1 MIDTKNKKL
10 TVLDSVIK
18 IFETLEGSKLSEE
31 SMNKISQ
38 ELTVVQD
45 YIGCSQIQACLFALI
60 FALQNKSGDSVTFQ
74 MLADYLDESF
84 LYIIKYKKDLNFLLR
99 ENLIDT
105 ARGGFDNSEKIAYV
119 VNKMVSDCLVEDRPL
134 NRSNCVKDTQEI
146 LYDITELIWEH
157 VRNDI
162 SNNEYIFRLNDL
174 ESRYEKNE
182 VIKNVNNKYPDDID
196 TRVFIYSLCLRVVN
210 GSDYQDSDEDPSG
223 FDYRIFSAK
232 NLNKFK
238 NKIIDGTYEPIK
250 DGYVGKKFIN
260 VDGGFVRRRLGVCPV
275 FSLTQKGLDLFFG
288 SEKGEYEAEDS
299 STSEFDFL
307 RQFLLEFAANYE
319 NHQKSVGMKRSLLRN
334 VERRHNNL
342 EFVKTAN
349 TLITDRLSRYIFY
362 DCCNDFVAL
371 NGCSYLTS
379 TLQDIYGDDEEYFKK
394 VHEFKDEK
402 NFLQTEG
409 FLILEKNENI
419 NKSTLT
425 LSDRTFELIY
435 GKNADLY
442 VNNIYDN
449 NIIDSEKLKDK
460 TLFYPENVEKQVC
473 MLKKSLENSNLLAMQ
488 KRLGEKALPK
498 GIAVLLY
505 GAAGTG
511 KTESVY
517 QIAKA
522 TKRKIYH
529 VDISETKS
537 MWFGESEKLIKK
549 VFTNYKNLC
558 KTCERHH
565 ENTPILLFNEAD
577 AIISKRKSVDS
588 GNVAQT
594 ENAIQNIILE
604 QMENLDGIMIAT
616 TNLCENMDKAF
627 ERRFLFKIKFD
638 KPGLKER
645 TLIWKDKL
653 SILND
658 KEAEEIARKY
668 DFTGGEIDNIVRKC
682 EIDEVITGEIPNL
695 SKIEDLC
702 KHERLATQENH
713 TMGFT
718 L

>member
-1 MIDTKNKKL
+1 MMKENNNL
-10 TVLDSVIK
+10 TVLDAVIK

-31 SMNKISQ
+31 SLNKISRELQIVQ
-38 ELTVVQD
+38 E
-45 YIGCSQIQACLFALI
+45 YIGCNQIQTCLFSLV
-60 FALQNKSGDSVTFQ
+60 FALQNKTGDSVTFQ
-74 MLADYLDESF
+74 MISDYLDESF
-84 LYIIKYKKDLNFLLR
+84 LYIIKYKKELNFLLR
-99 ENLIDT
+99 ENLLAI
-105 ARGGFDNSEKIAYV
+105 ARGEFDNSERTSYI
-119 VNKMVSDCLVEDRPL
+119 VNKIVSDSLVEDRPL
-134 NRSNCVKDTQEI
+134 NKESFTMDTSEVLFSI
-146 LYDITELIWEH
+146 SELIWDH
-157 VRNDI
+157 IRNDI
-162 SNNEYIFRLNDL
+162 TNNEYFLKLN
-174 ESRYEKNE
+174 EIENRFQNNE
-182 VIKNVNNKYPDDID
+182 VIQNVIKTYPDDID
-196 TRVFIYSLCLRVVN
+196 TRVFIYSLCYRVVN
-210 GSDYQDSDEDPSG
+210 VTDYQDTGDDPTG
-223 FDYRIFSAK
+223 FDYRLFTSK
-232 NLNKFK
+232 NINNIK
-238 NKIIDGTYEPIK
+238 NKIIDGVYPPLK

-260 VDGGFVRRRLGVCPV
+260 VDGGFIRRRLGVYPL
-275 FSLTQKGLDLFFG
+275 FSLTQKGIDLFFG
-288 SEKGEYEAEDS
+288 SEKSQYEAEDS
-299 STSEFDFL
+299 STSDFDYL
-307 RQFLLEFAANYE
+307 RQFLLEFAGTYE
-319 NHQKSVGMKRSLLRN
+319 NHQKSVYSKRPMLGSI
-334 VERRHNNL
+334 ERRYSYL
-342 EFVKTAN
+342 EFVKTVN
-349 TLITDRLSRYIFY
+349 KLIPDNNNRYIFY

-371 NGCSYLTS
+371 NGNSYLTS

-394 VHEFKDEK
+394 IHEFKDEK

-409 FLILEKNENI
+409 FLLLEKNENI

-425 LSDRTFELIY
+425 LSDRTLELIY
-435 GKNADLY
+435 GENADLY
-442 VNNIYDN
+442 INNIYDN
-449 NIIDSEKLKDK
+449 NILEPEKLKDK
-460 TLFYPENVEKQVC
+460 TLFYPETVQKQIG
-473 MLKKSLENSNLLAMQ
+473 MLKKSLENNNLLAMQ
-488 KRLGEKALPK
+488 KRLEDKALPK
-498 GIAVLLY
+498 GIAVLFY

-565 ENTPILLFNEAD
+565 ENTPILMFNEAD

-627 ERRFLFKIKFD
+627 ERRFLFKIKFE
-638 KPGLKER
+638 KPGLTER
-645 TLIWKDKL
+645 ILIWKDKL
-653 SILND
+653 SILSD
-658 KEAEEIARKY
+658 EEAEKIARKY

-682 EIDEVITGEIPNL
+682 EIDEIITGIVPEIN
-695 SKIEDLC
+695 KIDELC

-713 TMGFT
+713 IMGFT